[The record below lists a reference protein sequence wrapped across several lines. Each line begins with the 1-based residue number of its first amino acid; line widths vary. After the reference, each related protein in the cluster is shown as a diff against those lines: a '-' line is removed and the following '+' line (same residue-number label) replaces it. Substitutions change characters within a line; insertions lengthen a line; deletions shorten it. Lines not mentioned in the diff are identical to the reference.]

1 MFDLIVKSHSRRPTH
16 MLPFKNAG
24 IPQENYI
31 LIELQEDYLDFFT
44 MRIGHY
50 IGLLQMPGIVFR

>member
-31 LIELQEDYLDFFT
+31 LIELQEDN
-44 MRIGHY
+44 
-50 IGLLQMPGIVFR
+50 